1 MKNKIFLSYS
11 FQDKAWVSEF
21 VQVLNAKGV
30 NAWFDMADIK
40 LGESIHDVIADAL
53 RESTVMILILSEQS
67 VKSPWIFFELGA
79 AVADNKKIIPVLID
93 DTRFE
98 EIPMPLIKYQFLKAS
113 SATEAGEKIAVALA
127 ESENGITK
135 P

>member
-11 FQDKAWVSEF
+11 YQDKAWVSEF

-40 LGESIHDVIADAL
+40 LGESIHDVIANAL
-53 RESTVMILILSEQS
+53 RESTVLVVILSEQS

-79 AVADNKKIIPVLID
+79 AVADKKKIIPVLID

-98 EIPMPLIKYQFLKAS
+98 EIPMPLIKYQFLKES
-113 SATEAGEKIAVALA
+113 SAKDAGEKIARALSEA
-127 ESENGITK
+127 ENGTTR